1 MRYVIFYYY
10 LCVFLKDGACEI
22 ICGFG
27 IVVKGYINKC
37 TPGLF
42 HILRFKVWGLFV
54 FEIHMDILTVISHNH
69 MHLSLN
75 SISHF
80 P

>member
-1 MRYVIFYYY
+1 MRYVIVLF
-10 LCVFLKDGACEI
+10 CVYLKDGACEI

-42 HILRFKVWGLFV
+42 HILRLKFGDCSSLKYTWIFS
-54 FEIHMDILTVISHNH
+54 HVISHNH
-69 MHLSLN
+69 VHLSLN